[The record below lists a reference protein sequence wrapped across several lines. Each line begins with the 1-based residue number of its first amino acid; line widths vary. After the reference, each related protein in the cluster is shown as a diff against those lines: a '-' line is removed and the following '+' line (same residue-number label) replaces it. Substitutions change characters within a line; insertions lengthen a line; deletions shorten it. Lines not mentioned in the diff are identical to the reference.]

1 VQSAGAVTVEQELQ
15 GHVLVA
21 LGKLAV
27 HDASL
32 SSKMAAL
39 FLREVERAASPVLRN
54 NLLIILTD
62 LCVRHTA
69 LVDPHINKLALCLRD
84 DNEVVRKHALT
95 LITNLLATDYV
106 KWRGTLFFRYL
117 VALVDE
123 SLLIREQVDAA
134 RKRVLMQARHV
145 HTPSAC
151 VHVDSRLLLHT
162 AVSAFHPMSK
172 NLNRGRYAR
181 QARQSLFRMLLPK
194 SNFLACSAH
203 FVESVFVFN
212 DEGAGHAGYNTF
224 ANCPGTR
231 ARTHTNLVS
240 FSLYCELVE
249 SSGNVHCRSFSNAM
263 HNPTWHS
270 FTPCTP
276 YRTLHSN
283 GACQVLAGR
292 GGERAEAAH
301 HLRPHASSLHGRA
314 ALSDHSKAVRGR
326 ARWRR

>member
-1 VQSAGAVTVEQELQ
+1 MLCTQGSARGH
-15 GHVLVA
+15 GWRHVLVA

-203 FVESVFVFN
+203 FVESVFVLRERVLRVECDDRFLN
-212 DEGAGHAGYNTF
+212 LAASNHVVDRRAQVERRVRTHVADAIRVLHVAAQKRQNVIRQSRQEVD
-224 ANCPGTR
+224 R
-231 ARTHTNLVS
+231 ARQ
-240 FSLYCELVE
+240 
-249 SSGNVHCRSFSNAM
+249 SS
-263 HNPTWHS
+263 TE
-270 FTPCTP
+270 
-276 YRTLHSN
+276 Y
-283 GACQVLAGR
+283 
-292 GGERAEAAH
+292 
-301 HLRPHASSLHGRA
+301 
-314 ALSDHSKAVRGR
+314 
-326 ARWRR
+326 